1 MIFLL
6 RFLAGAAMSAQTIDH
21 GRLARICVSALVWEL
36 AVFSIYLF
44 NGVMDVHEDR
54 INGSR
59 RPIASGALSASVAAW
74 VAAGAAV
81 VSLVGAVAIGKEI
94 VWAVIMLLAFGYFYS
109 GPPAYLKRQ
118 PLGSAITGI
127 SLVLLTYYA
136 GLAAYGGG
144 GWTHP
149 GLALPAFV
157 GGATLWVGLVGAPA
171 KDLSDVAGD
180 VAAGRRTIPALYG
193 EAKANRMVAAV
204 ALGLAMAFCA
214 VGTRIAPLL
223 LWPGVGMIIG
233 AAAMAVVCLGGFS
246 QGSRFR
252 RRRPYRVFM
261 TTQYLTHLGA
271 LLGLTAHFLLST

>member
-1 MIFLL
+1 
-6 RFLAGAAMSAQTIDH
+6 MSAQTFDH
-21 GRLARICVSALVWEL
+21 ARLSRICTSALVWEL
-36 AVFSIYLF
+36 AVFAIYLF
-44 NGVMDVHEDR
+44 NGVMDVHEDTV
-54 INGSR
+54 NGSR
-59 RPIASGALSASVAAW
+59 RPIASGALSATVAAW

-81 VSLVGAVAIGKEI
+81 VSLAGAVAIGKEI
-94 VWAVIMLLAFGYFYS
+94 FLAVALLLAFGYFYS
-109 GPPAYLKRQ
+109 GPPAYLKRR
-118 PLGSAITGI
+118 PLGSAGTGI
-127 SLVLLTYYA
+127 SLVFLTYYA
-136 GLAAYGGG
+136 GLAAYGGR

-149 GLALPAFV
+149 GWALAVFA
-157 GGATLWVGLVGAPA
+157 GGATLWVGLVGAPT

-193 EAKANRMVAAV
+193 EALARRVLAAV
-204 ALGLAMAFCA
+204 TLGLAITFCV
-214 VGTRIAPLL
+214 VGTRVAPLL

-271 LLGLTAHFLLST
+271 LLGLTTHFLLCM